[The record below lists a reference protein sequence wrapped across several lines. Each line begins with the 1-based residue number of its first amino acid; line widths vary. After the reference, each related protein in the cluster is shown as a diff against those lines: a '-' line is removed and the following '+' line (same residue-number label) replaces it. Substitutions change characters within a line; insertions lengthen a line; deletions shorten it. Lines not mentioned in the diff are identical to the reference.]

1 MRLKIL
7 LSFAYTSLLKFGLLT
22 IKTIMLS
29 FDKRLKMPDKLMS
42 FSNDILLQ
50 YLRKR
55 IYVKNNATFQSSGL
69 FLMSKY

>member
-1 MRLKIL
+1 
-7 LSFAYTSLLKFGLLT
+7 
-22 IKTIMLS
+22 MLS